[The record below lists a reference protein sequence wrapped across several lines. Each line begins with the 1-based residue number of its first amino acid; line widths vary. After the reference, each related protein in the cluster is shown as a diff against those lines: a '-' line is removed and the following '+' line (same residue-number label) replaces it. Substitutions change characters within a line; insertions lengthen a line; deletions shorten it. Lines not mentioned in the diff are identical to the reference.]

1 MIMKGHPLKSFLSF
15 FSGMSISDWI
25 LAASFTTLVA
35 IMVNLLFPPNGW
47 MIGIAA
53 SLALIFIAKRK
64 RDRLMKDLDRK
75 DK

>member
-1 MIMKGHPLKSFLSF
+1 
-15 FSGMSISDWI
+15 MSISDWI